1 MSMKRHEFGNR
12 TLVCWSSALAILLLD
27 VPLTYHSDFVFK
39 MPLDLNTVWFILVG
53 VLFTGYAMLDGFDLG
68 IGALHLF
75 TKDDTERRIL
85 INSIGPVWDGNEVWL
100 VTGGGALFAAF
111 PNVYATVFSGFYL
124 AFVLLLFALI
134 FRAVAIEFRS
144 KQPMRWWRQ
153 MWDIGFSAGSIVSAL
168 LIGVAMGNIAWG
180 VPIDAKGEF
189 AGTFPG
195 LLQPYPLLL
204 GVTTVALFMMHGA
217 IYGLMKTE
225 GALHDKLRGWAMNC
239 IIFFVICAAITTMA
253 TLLYVPH
260 MAARVKG
267 HPWLFSIALV
277 NMLAIANIPRE
288 FYHGRDWRAFLSSC
302 ATMLTLM
309 ALFGLDQYPN
319 LVFSQPNP
327 ENSLTIYNAA
337 SSPKTLGIMLVIA
350 AIGVPIVIAYTVCI
364 YWIFRGKV
372 KMDRMS
378 Y

>member
-1 MSMKRHEFGNR
+1 MHF
-12 TLVCWSSALAILLLD
+12 
-27 VPLTYHSDFVFK
+27 
-39 MPLDLNTVWFILVG
+39 DLNTIWFILVG

-75 TKDDTERRIL
+75 TKDDSERRVML
-85 INSIGPVWDGNEVWL
+85 NSIGPVWDGNEVWL

-124 AFVLLLFALI
+124 ALYLLLAALI

-144 KQPMRWWRQ
+144 KRPECWWRQ
-153 MWDIGFSAGSIVSAL
+153 TWDIGFAAGSVVSSL
-168 LIGVAMGNIAWG
+168 LIGVALGNIAWG
-180 VPIDAKGEF
+180 IPIDEHGEF
-189 AGTFPG
+189 AGTFFS
-195 LLQPYPLLL
+195 LLTPYPLLV

-217 IYGLMKTE
+217 IYGVMKTE
-225 GALHDKLRGWAMNC
+225 GKLHDKLRAWAMNS
-239 IIFFVICAAITTMA
+239 IIFFVICATTLTMA

-260 MAARVKG
+260 LAARVRDN
-267 HPWLFSIALV
+267 PWLFSVALA

-288 FYHGRDWRAFLSSC
+288 FHHGNDGKAFLSSC
-302 ATMLTLM
+302 AAIITLM
-309 ALFGLDQYPN
+309 ALFALNIFPN
-319 LVFSQPNP
+319 LVYSQPDAG
-327 ENSLTIYNAA
+327 NSLNIYNAA
-337 SSPKTLGIMLVIA
+337 SSSKTLGIMLVIA
-350 AIGVPIVIAYTVCI
+350 CIGVPVVIGYTICI

>member
-1 MSMKRHEFGNR
+1 MTSN
-12 TLVCWSSALAILLLD
+12 
-27 VPLTYHSDFVFK
+27 
-39 MPLDLNTVWFILVG
+39 LNTIWFILVG
-53 VLFTGYAMLDGFDLG
+53 ILFAGYAVLDGFDLG

-75 TKDDTERRIL
+75 TKKDEERRVML
-85 INSIGPVWDGNEVWL
+85 NAIGPVWDGNEVWL

-144 KQPMRWWRQ
+144 KQPMYWWRQ
-153 MWDIGFSAGSIVSAL
+153 MWDIGFAAGSILSAL
-168 LIGVAMGNIAWG
+168 LIGVAMGNIAQG
-180 VPIDAKGEF
+180 IPIDANGEF
-189 AGTFPG
+189 AGTFLG
-195 LLQPYPLLL
+195 LLTPYPILL

-225 GALHDKLRGWAMNC
+225 GELHDKLRRWAMNA
-239 IIFFVICAAITTMA
+239 IIFFVICAAITTMV

-260 MAARVKG
+260 MAARVKD
-267 HPWLFSIALV
+267 HPWLFSIAV
-277 NMLAIANIPRE
+277 ANMLAIANIPRE
-288 FYHGRDWRAFLSSC
+288 FYHGRDWYAFLSSC

-309 ALFGLDQYPN
+309 ALFGIDQYPYM
-319 LVFSQPNP
+319 VYSQPNP
-327 ENSLTIYNAA
+327 ENSLTIINAA
-337 SSPKTLGIMLVIA
+337 SSQKTLGIMLVIA
-350 AIGVPIVIAYTVCI
+350 GIGVPAVLAYTTCI

>member
-1 MSMKRHEFGNR
+1 MNF
-12 TLVCWSSALAILLLD
+12 
-27 VPLTYHSDFVFK
+27 
-39 MPLDLNTVWFILVG
+39 DLNIIWFILVG

-75 TKDDTERRIL
+75 AKKDEERRVML
-85 INSIGPVWDGNEVWL
+85 NAIGPVWDGNEVWL

-124 AFVLLLFALI
+124 ALMLLLASLI

-144 KQPMRWWRQ
+144 KQPMRWWRR
-153 MWDIGFSAGSIVSAL
+153 MWDIGFSAGSIVSSL
-168 LIGVAMGNIAWG
+168 LIGTALGNIAWG
-180 VPIDAKGEF
+180 VPVDANGEF
-189 AGTFPG
+189 AGSFVG
-195 LLQPYPLLL
+195 LLKPYPLLV
-204 GVTTVALFMMHGA
+204 GITTLALFMMHGA
-217 IYGLMKTE
+217 IYGVMKTE
-225 GALHDKLRGWAMNC
+225 GALHDKLRVWAMRC
-239 IIFFVICAAITTMA
+239 IIFFVISAVTLTMA

-260 MAARVKG
+260 MAARVREN
-267 HPWLFSIALV
+267 PWLFSVALA

-288 FYHGRDWRAFLSSC
+288 FHHGHDGKAFLSSC
-302 ATMLTLM
+302 GAIVTLM
-309 ALFGLDQYPN
+309 ALFALNIFPN
-319 LVFSQPNP
+319 LVYSQPLP

-350 AIGVPIVIAYTVCI
+350 CIGVPVVIAYTVSI

-372 KMDRMS
+372 KLDRMS